1 MTDQEASSKDKTRL
15 ISLSEAARRYGFS
28 HAYLRDL
35 AASGKIKAVKI
46 ARNWLTTP
54 TSVEEFIRS
63 RKRRGRYRDDIQ
75 I

>member
-1 MTDQEASSKDKTRL
+1 MTDQETRDKDEL

>member
-54 TSVEEFIRS
+54 LDVEVYIRS

>member
-1 MTDQEASSKDKTRL
+1 MTDQETRDKDEL
-15 ISLSEAARRYGFS
+15 ISLAEAARRYGFS

>member
-1 MTDQEASSKDKTRL
+1 MTDQETRDKDEL
-15 ISLSEAARRYGFS
+15 ISLAEAARRYGLS

-54 TSVEEFIRS
+54 LDVEVYIRS

>member
-1 MTDQEASSKDKTRL
+1 MTDQETRDKDEL
-15 ISLSEAARRYGFS
+15 ISLAEAARRYGFS

-54 TSVEEFIRS
+54 LDVEVYIRS

>member
-1 MTDQEASSKDKTRL
+1 MTDQEASSKDKTSL